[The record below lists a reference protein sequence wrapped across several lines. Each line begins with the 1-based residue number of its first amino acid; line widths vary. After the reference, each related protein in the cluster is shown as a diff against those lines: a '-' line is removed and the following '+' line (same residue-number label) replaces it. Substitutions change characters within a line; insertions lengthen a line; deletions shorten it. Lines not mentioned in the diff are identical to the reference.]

1 MKQFNLGFGVFFAG
15 AFGKHAFGSAVFN
28 AITRSASHFT
38 NCIWHISYTIQK
50 IDFGMF
56 LFPNKTL
63 SNKSNRIK
71 CLNTW
76 EEFCAQDS
84 SAQDSS
90 AQDSLVQ
97 ETLEAIIIQRQYI
110 NQATASTL

>member
-50 IDFGMF
+50 IDFWNVF
-56 LFPNKTL
+56 YFQTKHYQT
-63 SNKSNRIK
+63 NRIK

-90 AQDSLVQ
+90 AQDSSAQ
-97 ETLEAIIIQRQYI
+97 DSSAIIIQRQYI